1 MSATGTTPTTG
12 GDLGLEDRRSG
23 PKGHQGFRSPY
34 DRDRARIIHSF
45 PFRRLQAKTQ
55 VLGIGE
61 GDFHRTRL
69 THSMEVAQI
78 ARGIVYQ
85 LQQSDEIENEVRELL
100 DTDLIE
106 AISLAHDLGHPP
118 FGHAGEIALNTVMSD
133 FGGFEGNGQTL
144 RILSN
149 LPGRGPVH
157 GLELTRRTLLGVLK
171 YPVPYSEA
179 VATATPKQSGTAQ
192 PHKPPKCYLDT
203 EAEVVAWLQ
212 EPFDPDDRELFEQT
226 KPHKHG
232 QRRSTFKTL
241 DCSIM
246 DVADD
251 IAYGVYD
258 FEDGLAL
265 NLITETDQEEIID
278 KAVNCGLDQH
288 VEKCFRGPSWERKRG
303 TGRIV
308 SRLIE
313 AVHLTETDQ
322 TFRHPLLRYKAR
334 ISAAEADLLD
344 AMQNLVRSRIME
356 AHQVQTL
363 EYRGQRIVREL
374 FSMISCDPERLLPI
388 SDRDRLDGEK
398 ASPKRV
404 VCDYVAGMT
413 DEYAIRFYERLRI
426 PRRGSTFE
434 RL

>member
-1 MSATGTTPTTG
+1 MSATGTIPTTG
-12 GDLGLEDRRSG
+12 GDLRLEERQSE
-23 PKGHQGFRSPY
+23 PEGHEGFHSPF

-78 ARGIVYQ
+78 ARGIVFQ
-85 LQQSDEIENEVRELL
+85 LRHSGEVDEEIHDLL
-100 DTDLIE
+100 DSDLIE

-118 FGHAGEIALNTVMSD
+118 FGHAGEIALNAAMEKH
-133 FGGFEGNGQTL
+133 GGFEGNGQTL
-144 RILSN
+144 RILSS
-149 LPGRGPVH
+149 LPGRHPDH

-171 YPVPYSEA
+171 YPVPYS
-179 VATATPKQSGTAQ
+179 VAAGTTTNKGTPT
-192 PHKPPKCYLDT
+192 PDKPPKCYLDT
-203 EAEVVAWLQ
+203 EADVVTWLL
-212 EPFDPDDRELFEQT
+212 ESFDPDDRRLFQKSEPYQR
-226 KPHKHG
+226 G
-232 QRRSTFKTL
+232 QRRSKFKTL

-265 NLITETDQEEIID
+265 KLITEADKEVIID
-278 KAVNCGLDQH
+278 KANNCGLAKH
-288 VEKCFRGPSWERKRG
+288 VEKCFLGPSWERKRG

-308 SRLIE
+308 SRLIG
-313 AVHLTETDQ
+313 AVHLTETDPV
-322 TFRHPLLRYKAR
+322 FGHPLLRYKAR
-334 ISAAEADLLD
+334 IATAEADLLD

-356 AHQVQTL
+356 THQVQTL

-374 FSMISCDPERLLPI
+374 FRMISEEPERLLPT
-388 SDRDRLDGEK
+388 SDRERLNQETGD
-398 ASPKRV
+398 PKRV
-404 VCDYVAGMT
+404 VCDYIAGMT
-413 DEYAIRFYERLRI
+413 DEYAIRFYERLKI
-426 PRRGSTFE
+426 PRCGSTFE